1 MGLPG
6 SVSFPV
12 LQSCPFAATMGAK
25 SHIKTNGKALPFSA
39 LTNAPRFRSSFSSLN
54 CPENQS
60 SLDQTSVPLF
70 PDPALASQPPSSNF
84 SSVSIVGVS
93 SRLLLE
99 PLCLMVVH
107 STLVFL
113 YSLHHSWEFFWGEP
127 DFTPAFTCKGAIWPR
142 LLTSG
147 FCSLGLDNTNI
158 SVPKWSTWFSFFGHQ
173 VSQCWLEQIAQRAVI
188 KALESALEAGDLRL
202 CPFLS
207 RKWWVWIFIMSFQKT
222 TYSTFTTYQT
232 LC

>member
-84 SSVSIVGVS
+84 SSVSFVGVS

-99 PLCLMVVH
+99 PLGLMVVH

-113 YSLHHSWEFFWGEP
+113 YSLHHS
-127 DFTPAFTCKGAIWPR
+127 
-142 LLTSG
+142 
-147 FCSLGLDNTNI
+147 
-158 SVPKWSTWFSFFGHQ
+158 
-173 VSQCWLEQIAQRAVI
+173 
-188 KALESALEAGDLRL
+188 
-202 CPFLS
+202 
-207 RKWWVWIFIMSFQKT
+207 
-222 TYSTFTTYQT
+222 
-232 LC
+232 

>member
-84 SSVSIVGVS
+84 SSVSFVGVS
-93 SRLLLE
+93 SRLL
-99 PLCLMVVH
+99 
-107 STLVFL
+107 
-113 YSLHHSWEFFWGEP
+113 
-127 DFTPAFTCKGAIWPR
+127 
-142 LLTSG
+142 
-147 FCSLGLDNTNI
+147 
-158 SVPKWSTWFSFFGHQ
+158 
-173 VSQCWLEQIAQRAVI
+173 
-188 KALESALEAGDLRL
+188 
-202 CPFLS
+202 
-207 RKWWVWIFIMSFQKT
+207 
-222 TYSTFTTYQT
+222 
-232 LC
+232 